1 MIASVSIVRRLQIH
15 TTYKY
20 HTDNTSVMI
29 ASVSIV
35 RRLQIHTTYKYHTDN
50 TFVMIASVSIVR
62 RLQIHTTCKYYTDNW
77 CNDSFSVYSQE
88 VTNTHYIQI
97 PH

>member
-35 RRLQIHTTYKYHTDN
+35 RRLQIHTTYKYYTDN
-50 TFVMIASVSIVR
+50 TGV
-62 RLQIHTTCKYYTDNW
+62 
-77 CNDSFSVYSQE
+77 
-88 VTNTHYIQI
+88 IQCL
-97 PH
+97 